1 MPDARG
7 VVDSTHGLRRR
18 PGHPP
23 RKERDPSRRLLFRSR
38 GGGGHRPGEEPLYQ
52 FGTLAKTLRFDGTGR
67 GKDGFDL
74 GQHPRE
80 RDGEREEGSVWV
92 GGVFH
97 FGSHAW
103 LVRPSP
109 AARLASGGS
118 QRGIGRAE
126 LFAPV
131 AWPYVLAPPDTR
143 NVANLSGASP
153 PILGVVSATAIMPRI
168 DSPGKRRW
176 G

>member
-1 MPDARG
+1 M
-7 VVDSTHGLRRR
+7 
-18 PGHPP
+18 
-23 RKERDPSRRLLFRSR
+23 
-38 GGGGHRPGEEPLYQ
+38 Q
-52 FGTLAKTLRFDGTGR
+52 
-67 GKDGFDL
+67 
-74 GQHPRE
+74 
-80 RDGEREEGSVWV
+80 
-92 GGVFH
+92 
-97 FGSHAW
+97 W

-131 AWPYVLAPPDTR
+131 AWPYVLAPPDTW

-153 PILGVVSATAIMPRI
+153 PILGVVSATAIMPRF
-168 DSPGKRRW
+168 SAQRKRAH